1 MSAIIGIT
9 LAALC
14 FGLFTLLRP
23 RDRAGCTGACVG
35 CAGKGHCATTDETTH
50 GAKS

>member
-23 RDRAGCTGACVG
+23 RDRGGCYP
-35 CAGKGHCATTDETTH
+35 
-50 GAKS
+50 

>member
-23 RDRAGCTGACVG
+23 RDRSGACTGGCVG
-35 CAGKGHCATTDETTH
+35 CTTTT
-50 GAKS
+50 SFVVVSS